1 MFGHIPNI
9 TFIRNTEFSNG
20 KISLFNT
27 FLVSNGLETQRG
39 NQPLPWSSQI
49 IFLQWRCDFHILQI
63 ITVQRDVQGDVLPTI
78 LDLYVFLTLQQ
89 PKFSLLTCANFPSH
103 NVFQVEQL
111 WWIDGCVTT
120 DRILLSLRTY
130 V

>member
-39 NQPLPWSSQI
+39 NQPLP
-49 IFLQWRCDFHILQI
+49 
-63 ITVQRDVQGDVLPTI
+63 
-78 LDLYVFLTLQQ
+78 
-89 PKFSLLTCANFPSH
+89 
-103 NVFQVEQL
+103 
-111 WWIDGCVTT
+111 
-120 DRILLSLRTY
+120 
-130 V
+130 